1 MTAIYISALGGT
13 LPYGPRLGTA
23 SLSDLIRCF
32 TRLGDARLESSS
44 LVEAK
49 HSRSSRFVRYAWL
62 RRPTDPERLNRLYSI
77 MWQGLLVLP
86 SPMILT

>member
-32 TRLGDARLESSS
+32 TRLGDARLETSKLWKPNTAD
-44 LVEAK
+44 LVD
-49 HSRSSRFVRYAWL
+49 L
-62 RRPTDPERLNRLYSI
+62 CGML
-77 MWQGLLVLP
+77 GLDAPQTLKD
-86 SPMILT
+86 